1 MERTTNGELPGRIA
15 ARPPAL
21 AGGVGAVSMAR
32 GLAITPALP
41 SLGALATTLKQYAA
55 ELPADELPAL
65 VGELEAAKALAWA
78 RLTTLAPNPTP
89 DSGTLDLLDAK
100 AMAGRLRVPESW
112 LREHA
117 RRGRIPC
124 VYVGRYMRFDP
135 ERVRRALDEQPTGV
149 VSGTATEQA

>member
-1 MERTTNGELPGRIA
+1 MGRVLPIA
-15 ARPPAL
+15 
-21 AGGVGAVSMAR
+21 
-32 GLAITPALP
+32 PALP
-41 SLGALATTLKQYAA
+41 SLGALATTLKRYAT

-78 RLTTLAPNPTP
+78 RLTTQAPNPQPVGDTA
-89 DSGTLDLLDAK
+89 LLDAS
-100 AMAGRLRVPESW
+100 AMAERLQVPESW

-135 ERVRRALDEQPTGV
+135 DRVRRALDEQAAGV
-149 VSGTATEQA
+149 ISPGRNRTA